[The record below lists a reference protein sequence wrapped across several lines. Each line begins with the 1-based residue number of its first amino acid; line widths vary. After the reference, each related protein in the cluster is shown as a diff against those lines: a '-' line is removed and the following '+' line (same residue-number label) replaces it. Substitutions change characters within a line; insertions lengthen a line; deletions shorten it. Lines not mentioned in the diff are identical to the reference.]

1 MQLRELLKNQ
11 QILTTNVS
19 AKSNHQ
25 YVEWDA
31 FSEILNKK
39 SIQPEPKNTPVKSK
53 IDLYKEG
60 HETNQVKPKIN
71 VNAHPVD
78 ESQSVKNPIETTTKE
93 ANPVD
98 QRPVKEKQ
106 VSKKENNDDTSEVK
120 DSEKIKQILKNKL
133 KKITGLD
140 DEKLDSLLAM
150 MNLSVADLEKMVSN
164 APEAAEL
171 LSTLSDMIETLEID
185 LALDNGLT
193 KNDLVQ
199 MTSKLNQMIQ
209 TLEKIQVS
217 SKDQSDVSND
227 NSFEMKLIQ
236 GLSKLVAE
244 MNATDSDTQE
254 EIKPNDIKKSLI
266 DALSMIP
273 KNLEMKENKI
283 QAETLVE
290 NDTMVLTTQVAQESE
305 SSLTE
310 QEDSNA
316 SSKGDVPV
324 KQTAPVPSTQV
335 NNSVNAN
342 LDSTKMTEAMAQ
354 KGDAG
359 NEVVVET
366 TSIGNHQITM
376 KQSNGLT
383 SQVIQVTPQ
392 LRADVFNQILEA
404 VKGQIRLSEH
414 GTAMVVKLQPEQL
427 GNVELK
433 LNIHKGAVLAE
444 IKVENEIVK
453 ATIESNLD
461 NLKQSLSDKGY
472 EVSQINVHVDSG
484 KKESQPGFSFDGQ
497 PRKNNQNNSNERT
510 EKVEAVATIT
520 RYELNELDGSTIN
533 IYG

>member
-11 QILTTNVS
+11 QILTSNVS
-19 AKSNHQ
+19 AKSNQQ

-60 HETNQVKPKIN
+60 YETNQVKPKI
-71 VNAHPVD
+71 
-78 ESQSVKNPIETTTKE
+78 SVKSNQFEETPVAKEPIGSTTKE
-93 ANPVD
+93 VDTVSQKPVQD
-98 QRPVKEKQ
+98 KQ
-106 VSKKENNDDTSEVK
+106 VSKKENSDSSEVK
-120 DSEKIKQILKNKL
+120 DTDKIKQALKDKL

-171 LSTLSDMIETLEID
+171 LSTLSDMLETLEID
-185 LALDNGLT
+185 LALENGLT
-193 KNDLVQ
+193 KVDLVQ

-209 TLEKIQVS
+209 TLEKIQDS
-217 SKDQSDVSND
+217 SKEQSTGSDENG
-227 NSFEMKLIQ
+227 FEMKLIQ
-236 GLSKLVAE
+236 GLSKLVDE
-244 MNATDSDTQE
+244 INAKVSDTQE
-254 EIKPNDIKKSLI
+254 DVKPNDIRKSLV
-266 DALSMIP
+266 DAMAMMPQNSDG
-273 KNLEMKENKI
+273 KENKI
-283 QAETLVE
+283 QSEALIE
-290 NDTMVLTTQVAQESE
+290 NDTMVLTTQVATESE
-305 SSLTE
+305 SSLNQ
-310 QEDSNA
+310 QEDSKD
-316 SSKGDVPV
+316 SSKGEVPI
-324 KQTAPVPSTQV
+324 KQTTSVSSTQV
-335 NNSVNAN
+335 NNPVNAS
-342 LDSTKMTEAMAQ
+342 LDASKMTEAMVQ
-354 KGDAG
+354 KGDIG
-359 NEVVVET
+359 NDVVVET

-472 EVSQINVHVDSG
+472 EVSQINVQVDSG

-497 PRKNNQNNSNERT
+497 PRKNNQNSSNEKA
-510 EKVEAVATIT
+510 EHVEAVASIT

>member
-31 FSEILNKK
+31 FSDILNKK

-60 HETNQVKPKIN
+60 HEINQVKPK
-71 VNAHPVD
+71 V
-78 ESQSVKNPIETTTKE
+78 SVKSNRLDEPQVAKEPFGTSTKE
-93 ANPVD
+93 SDTVE
-98 QRPVKEKQ
+98 QRPVQDKQ
-106 VSKKENNDDTSEVK
+106 VSKKENDDSSEVK
-120 DSEKIKQILKNKL
+120 DSDKMKQALKNKL

-150 MNLSVADLEKMVSN
+150 MNLSVADLEKMVSS

-171 LSTLSDMIETLEID
+171 LSTLSDMLETLEID
-185 LALDNGLT
+185 LALDNALT
-193 KNDLVQ
+193 KDDLVQ
-199 MTSKLNQMIQ
+199 LTSKMNQMIQ
-209 TLEKIQVS
+209 TLEKMQEP
-217 SKDQSDVSND
+217 SKDQSTVSDENG
-227 NSFEMKLIQ
+227 FEMKLIQ
-236 GLSKLVAE
+236 GLSKLVDE
-244 MNATDSDTQE
+244 INSKVSETQE
-254 EIKPNDIKKSLI
+254 DVKPNDIRKSLL
-266 DALSMIP
+266 DAMGMIP
-273 KNLEMKENKI
+273 QNLDAKDNRVQSE
-283 QAETLVE
+283 ALVE
-290 NDTMVLTTQVAQESE
+290 TESMGVTMPVATESE
-305 SSLTE
+305 SSLNQ

-316 SSKGDVPV
+316 SSKGDAPV
-324 KQTAPVPSTQV
+324 KQTTPVPTTQV
-335 NNSVNAN
+335 NTAANATV
-342 LDSTKMTEAMAQ
+342 DTTKMTEAMAQ
-354 KGDAG
+354 KGETG
-359 NEVVVET
+359 NDVVVET
-366 TSIGNHQITM
+366 TSVGNHQITM

-472 EVSQINVHVDSG
+472 EVSQINVQVDSG

-497 PRKNNQNNSNERT
+497 PRNNNQNNSNERS
-510 EKVEAVATIT
+510 ENVEAVASIT

>member
-60 HETNQVKPKIN
+60 HEINQAKPK
-71 VNAHPVD
+71 VSVKSSQFD
-78 ESQSVKNPIETTTKE
+78 ESQVAKEPIGSTTKE
-93 ANPVD
+93 TDVVS
-98 QRPVKEKQ
+98 QRPDQEKQ
-106 VSKKENNDDTSEVK
+106 VSKKENDDPSEVK
-120 DSEKIKQILKNKL
+120 DADKIKQALKNKL

-164 APEAAEL
+164 APEAAQL
-171 LSTLSDMIETLEID
+171 LSTLSDMLETLEID

-193 KNDLVQ
+193 KEDLVQ

-209 TLEKIQVS
+209 TLEKMQAS
-217 SKDQSDVSND
+217 SKDQNTVSNE
-227 NSFEMKLIQ
+227 NGFEMKLIQ
-236 GLSKLVAE
+236 GLSKLVEEIDAKV
-244 MNATDSDTQE
+244 SDTQE
-254 EIKPNDIKKSLI
+254 DIKPNDIRKSLM
-266 DALSMIP
+266 DAMAMVP
-273 KNLEMKENKI
+273 KNFDANEKSV
-283 QAETLVE
+283 QSETLVE
-290 NDTMVLTTQVAQESE
+290 NETMVVATKMTTESE
-305 SSLTE
+305 SSLD
-310 QEDSNA
+310 QHEDSNA
-316 SSKGDVPV
+316 SAKGDAPV
-324 KQTAPVPSTQV
+324 KQTTSVPAAQV
-335 NNSVNAN
+335 NTSVNAN
-342 LDSTKMTEAMAQ
+342 IDASKMTETMAQ
-354 KGDAG
+354 KGDIG
-359 NEVVVET
+359 NDVVIET
-366 TSIGNHQITM
+366 TSVGNHQITM

-497 PRKNNQNNSNERT
+497 PRKNNQNSSNERA
-510 EKVEAVATIT
+510 EHVEAVASIT